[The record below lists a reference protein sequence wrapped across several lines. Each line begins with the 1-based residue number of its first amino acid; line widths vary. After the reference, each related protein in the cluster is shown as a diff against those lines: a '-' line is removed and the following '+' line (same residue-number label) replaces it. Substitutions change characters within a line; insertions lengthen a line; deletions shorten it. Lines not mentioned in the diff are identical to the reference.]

1 MTTLAPFDLAK
12 TILGGTRMAELIY
25 GRYGYSFNEPGAE
38 KEVPVKVDHSKEINE
53 YSVGQ
58 FFITEVGAPG
68 YGMISYIITRIDEE
82 GIWGV
87 LHEDKSGI
95 LEPRDVI

>member
-1 MTTLAPFDLAK
+1 MAK
-12 TILGGTRMAELIY
+12 LIF
-25 GRYGYSFNEPGAE
+25 GRYAFSFNEPGATE
-38 KEVPVKVDHSKEINE
+38 HIPVRVDLSEEINK
-53 YSVGQ
+53 YKVGE
-58 FFITEVGAPG
+58 FFVTESAAPG
-68 YGMISYIITRIDEE
+68 YGTISHIITRIDDE

>member
-1 MTTLAPFDLAK
+1 MATLIF
-12 TILGGTRMAELIY
+12 
-25 GRYGYSFNEPGAE
+25 GRHAYSFDAPGATE
-38 KEVPVKVDHSKEINE
+38 EVPVKVDHSDLIENYK
-53 YSVGQ
+53 VGQ
-58 FFITEVGAPG
+58 LFVTEVAAPG
-68 YGMISYIITRIDEE
+68 YGTISNIITRIDDE